1 MAKQAS
7 RREKCGCMGVDH
19 HEAVTNCTSCGR
31 VHCNLEISD
40 DVSITKVSCLFCGAT
55 LLKPVPAAAEL
66 EECDDATRKAYELRD
81 RLTTY
86 DTEHIKR
93 TKIID
98 SQSDYYS
105 STGWLTEEEK
115 EELEKKERAR
125 RERLKNIGRARGIKV
140 EVDMFGR
147 VVLKDV
153 KDDGF
158 NTDNDDNDYDED
170 KDVDDDTDPDEDN
183 SHIRHNFSLFN
194 RSGKAADIY
203 RTIRDQVS
211 SIQMEAV
218 QRKLDKIKNEV
229 K

>member
-1 MAKQAS
+1 
-7 RREKCGCMGVDH
+7 
-19 HEAVTNCTSCGR
+19 
-31 VHCNLEISD
+31 
-40 DVSITKVSCLFCGAT
+40 
-55 LLKPVPAAAEL
+55 
-66 EECDDATRKAYELRD
+66 
-81 RLTTY
+81 
-86 DTEHIKR
+86 
-93 TKIID
+93 
-98 SQSDYYS
+98 
-105 STGWLTEEEK
+105 
-115 EELEKKERAR
+115 
-125 RERLKNIGRARGIKV
+125 
-140 EVDMFGR
+140 MFGR